1 MASARDLSQFWVY
14 AWPLLRTWIISLAWG
29 PGKGK
34 ETVLPSQKPTRD
46 WGLLS
51 EVGQQPL
58 WTAVCQSNRL
68 TPWVPVLDPED
79 LGENSG
85 SQGSKAGAYC
95 SDLLWLFEDTVCGKK
110 NQPSHISSIYCL
122 PPRHCG
128 EKQPCDEVGRH
139 RSRGW
144 IKQHRQ
150 LQSLFQAKQR
160 RVTGRA

>member
-1 MASARDLSQFWVY
+1 MAPPPYLDYFLGLGTRKRQGNSITKS
-14 AWPLLRTWIISLAWG
+14 
-29 PGKGK
+29 
-34 ETVLPSQKPTRD
+34 ETHAG

-58 WTAVCQSNRL
+58 WTAVCPSNRL
-68 TPWVPVLDPED
+68 TPRVPVLDPED

-122 PPRHCG
+122 TPRHCG
-128 EKQPCDEVGRH
+128 EKQLCDEVGRH

-160 RVTGRA
+160 RVAGRA